1 MILYFTGTGNSRHI
15 ANRIAAATGDTV
27 TDIGA
32 RIKAGDTSAVVTD
45 GKAVFVTPTYAWRI
59 PKIVENCIRAV
70 DFDGAEKA
78 WFVMDCGGEIGNAAK
93 YNRRLCADK
102 GIAYMGTA

>member
-32 RIKAGDTSAVVTD
+32 RIKAGDTSAVVTTAKRFSSRRHTH
-45 GKAVFVTPTYAWRI
+45 GGYRRSLRTGYAQSILTVLKRHGSLWTAAVR
-59 PKIVENCIRAV
+59 
-70 DFDGAEKA
+70 
-78 WFVMDCGGEIGNAAK
+78 
-93 YNRRLCADK
+93 
-102 GIAYMGTA
+102 